1 MKAAIAVLAAAFLL
15 ATACDQGDGVPG
27 PDSTVIGEEG
37 DSTDLV
43 LPEGSTPPP
52 IFGENDTVL
61 NVAIPEPATLDPM
74 RINDPGAAMVARQLY
89 EGLVRWDPELEK
101 VRPAAAESWRSSPD
115 GRTFVFNLRAGM
127 TFHDGSPL
135 TSSAFAFAF
144 DRIAFKGNAAEL
156 AYTLKRV
163 EGFDAVNGSGTST
176 HLSGISTP
184 NDLTLQ
190 IRLSEP
196 YQDFP
201 SILTHP
207 GLVPV
212 PRQAATNLDK
222 FLTDPVGNGPYRMAQ
237 PWSPGNSVL
246 LRSYEGFIQTPELD
260 GIRFLAYP
268 DAAASWVDFV
278 RGDLDVAEV
287 PAGQVEDAAE
297 RFGDENFQPFLKGE
311 YIGLN
316 VGGDALRNLNMRKA
330 ISFAIDRRHIAETV
344 FKGRLEP
351 ARGIVPAGMA
361 GFQEN
366 LCLDLCKY
374 APGIARSFVRK
385 IPRKDR
391 TITLTFTKGDP
402 INKLVKIAERD
413 LEAAGLTVRTKGLS
427 FPPFLDLLRSRR
439 HEAYR
444 LGWIAEFPTPDAFLD
459 PLFRSTSPD
468 NHSAFSSARVDA
480 LIAQAHRAPSPG
492 KRLSLYIEAERQILR
507 DFAVVPIGSFVSQW
521 AVQPNVENVSFDVMG
536 GFDAAEVDLA
546 EE

>member
-1 MKAAIAVLAAAFLL
+1 MRAAIAVLAAAFLL
-15 ATACDQGDGVPG
+15 GTACDSSDGVPG

-37 DSTDLV
+37 DPTDV
-43 LPEGSTPPP
+43 DLPEGSTPPP
-52 IFGENDTVL
+52 IFGENDTVM

-74 RINDPGAAMVARQLY
+74 RVNDLGAALVARQLY

-101 VRPAAAESWRSSPD
+101 VRPAAAESWNSSTD
-115 GRTFVFNLRAGM
+115 GRTFQFRLREGM
-127 TFHDGSPL
+127 TFHDGSPV
-135 TSSAFAFAF
+135 TSKDFAFAF

-156 AYTLKRV
+156 AYTLRRV
-163 EGFDAVNGSGTST
+163 EGFDAVNGSGAAT
-176 HLSGISTP
+176 HLSGVSTP
-184 NDLTLQ
+184 DDLTLQ

-201 SILTHP
+201 AILTHP

-212 PRQAATNLDK
+212 PRQAATDLDS
-222 FLTDPVGNGPYRMAQ
+222 FLTNPVGNGPFRMAQ

-278 RGDLDVAEV
+278 KGDLHVAEV
-287 PAGQVEDAAE
+287 PAGQTEDAAE
-297 RFGDENFQPFLKGE
+297 RFGDDNFQPFLKGE

-316 VGGDALRNLNMRKA
+316 VASDALRNENLRKA
-330 ISFAIDRRHIAETV
+330 ISFAIDRAHIAETV

-366 LCLDLCKY
+366 LCLDLCTY
-374 APGIARSFVRK
+374 APDKARSFVRK
-385 IPRKDR
+385 VPRKDR
-391 TITLTFTKGDP
+391 TITLTFTKGEP
-402 INKLVKIAERD
+402 IDKLVRLAARD
-413 LEAAGLTVRTKGLS
+413 LEAVGLKVRTKGLG
-427 FPPFLDLLRSRR
+427 FPPFLDLLRARK
-439 HEAYR
+439 HQAYR

-459 PLFRSTSPD
+459 PLFRSTSSD
-468 NHSAFSSARVDA
+468 NHSVFSSGRVDA
-480 LIAQAHRAPSPG
+480 LLAQAHRAPSPG
-492 KRLSLYIEAERQILR
+492 KRLSLYIEIERQILR
-507 DFAVVPIGSFVSQW
+507 DYAVVPVGSFVSQW

-546 EE
+546 DE